1 MKKRWFVLLMCLVI
15 IPVFSQKKL
24 AFGITVSAYKANNL
38 SAMQYDGSQQF
49 GIDWVVRSSFN
60 EDKLLQL
67 FNGDRAVVVEYPDKM
82 EYPINAAIGEN
93 SICQLT
99 DEL

>member
-1 MKKRWFVLLMCLVI
+1 MENKRIMKKGWFVLLMCLVT
-15 IPVFSQKKL
+15 IPIFSQKKL
-24 AFGITVSAYKANNL
+24 AFGITVSPHKVNNL

-67 FNGDRAVVVEYPDKM
+67 FNGDRPVVV
-82 EYPINAAIGEN
+82 
-93 SICQLT
+93 
-99 DEL
+99 